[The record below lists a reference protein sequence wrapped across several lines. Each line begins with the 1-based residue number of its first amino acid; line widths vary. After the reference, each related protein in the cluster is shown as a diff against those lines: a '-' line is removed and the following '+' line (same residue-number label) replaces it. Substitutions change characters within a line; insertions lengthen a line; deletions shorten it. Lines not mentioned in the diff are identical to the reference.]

1 MGGGSRWIKIHTS
14 LLDGQHHLHPMAR
27 GEAACR
33 ALAWIDLIGM
43 ARWREGGGLKRGQV
57 RASVRFLAKRWN
69 WSKDK
74 VSRFLEELEAE
85 GAIMRATPVGHL
97 PTIITISNYNV
108 YQYSGPIQRDADKD
122 ADKDKEV
129 ERRTRIKKEGSFS
142 PSKEA
147 HEVFDYWR
155 KHRRTVLKKTSGAP
169 MKPSPKRLSAIQARL
184 NEGYT
189 LEELKQAVDGCLSKD
204 WNVENGYTDIEL
216 ICRDQQ
222 RVEQYRAIAGNGK
235 GPKGGRRWEPLP

>member
-1 MGGGSRWIKIHTS
+1 MR
-14 LLDGQHHLHPMAR
+14 R
-27 GEAACR
+27 GELRGAVR
-33 ALAWIDLIGM
+33 YLAE
-43 ARWREGGGLKRGQV
+43 RW
-57 RASVRFLAKRWN
+57 S
-69 WSKDK
+69 WSKNR
-74 VSRFLEELEAE
+74 VSRFLEQLEAE
-85 GAIMRATPVGHL
+85 GAILRMPQVGRE
-97 PTIITISNYNV
+97 PTIIYIRNYNT
-108 YQYSGPIQRDADKD
+108 YQAFADTKRDANGD
-122 ADKDKEV
+122 ASEDEV
-129 ERRTRIKKEGSFS
+129 VEGRTRIKKEGSFS

-155 KHRRTVLKKTSGAP
+155 KRRRNVLKKTSGAP
-169 MKPSPKRLSAIQARL
+169 MRPSPKRLSAIQARL